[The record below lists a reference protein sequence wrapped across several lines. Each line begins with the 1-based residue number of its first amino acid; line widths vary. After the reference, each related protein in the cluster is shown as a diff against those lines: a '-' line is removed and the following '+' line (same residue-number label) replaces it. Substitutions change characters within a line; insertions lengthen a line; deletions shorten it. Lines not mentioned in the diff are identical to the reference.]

1 MILAGLAVC
10 LPAFSQ
16 PFPPATAPPAPPTPA
31 FGPGRTGNGFG
42 PHVPMWG
49 TSPGMMSGGPWGEGA
64 FSGPD
69 NPPMLNFNNGI
80 SHVVGVGYDVQGVWE
95 TVPLIVEWHWNGVQY
110 DVTLMDAWNPWT
122 RVWEKQLN
130 IPAYQTEYTLRGV
143 TYDRYVNLSTG
154 TYYFNL

>member
-1 MILAGLAVC
+1 M
-10 LPAFSQ
+10 
-16 PFPPATAPPAPPTPA
+16 
-31 FGPGRTGNGFG
+31 
-42 PHVPMWG
+42 
-49 TSPGMMSGGPWGEGA
+49 
-64 FSGPD
+64 
-69 NPPMLNFNNGI
+69 
-80 SHVVGVGYDVQGVWE
+80 
-95 TVPLIVEWHWNGVQY
+95 PLIVEWHWNGVLY